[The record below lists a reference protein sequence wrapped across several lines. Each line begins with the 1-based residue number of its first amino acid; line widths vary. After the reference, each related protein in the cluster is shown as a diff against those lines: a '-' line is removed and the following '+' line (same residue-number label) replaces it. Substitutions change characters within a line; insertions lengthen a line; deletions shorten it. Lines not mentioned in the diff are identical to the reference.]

1 MRGWRRA
8 TYAASLQPTI
18 RPMTYCCAVKLNAG
32 LVFASDSRT
41 HAGVDNIGRFSKLHV
56 LEQPGE
62 RVVTMLSAGNLSVTQ
77 GAIEHLHRAVRQ
89 GDVLNWTNAASMA
102 DVAMLLGQAMRQVR
116 ERDEPYLAK
125 SGIDAS
131 ASFLLGGQIQGERPR
146 LFLVYS
152 EGNAIEAT
160 AETPFLQIGEIKYG
174 KPILDRVIRPEIG
187 LLDATKCVLVSF
199 DSTMRSNVSVGLPID
214 LQLLPINHLR
224 ADMKF
229 HIDEQDAYWR
239 ELSDRWAVGVRRV
252 FAELPPPQ
260 WYPDTQQ

>member
-1 MRGWRRA
+1 
-8 TYAASLQPTI
+8 
-18 RPMTYCCAVKLNAG
+18 MTYCCAAKLNAG

-62 RVVTMLSAGNLSVTQ
+62 RVITMLSSGNLSITQ
-77 GAIEHLHRAVRQ
+77 GAVEHLHRAVRQ
-89 GDVLNWTNAASMA
+89 GAAQNWTHAQSMA
-102 DVAMLLGQAMRQVR
+102 DVAQLLGEAMRAVR

-125 SGIDAS
+125 SDIDAS
-131 ASFLLGGQIQGERPR
+131 ASFLLGGQIRGEPSR

-174 KPILDRVIRPEIG
+174 KPILDRVIRPEVS

-214 LQLLPINHLR
+214 LLLLPEGHLR
-224 ADMKF
+224 ADMKY
-229 HIDEQDAYWR
+229 HIDEQDPYYR
-239 ELSDRWAVGVRRV
+239 DLSARWAAGVRRV
-252 FAELPPPQ
+252 FAELPPPH
-260 WYPDTQQ
+260 WFPGSQQ